1 MSTPSTRSTFTLS
14 TDTWAI
20 LLAIALGFIIRFGF
34 LKTIAW

>member
-1 MSTPSTRSTFTLS
+1 MSTPSTRSTFLS